1 MCEYNMLIQSV
12 IGSLIALSVVLALF
26 TNDFRNGWGIGAGI
40 GGSAGGQT
48 ESINDLLRKYLLR
61 TDTDSYTELQHS
73 KKPIL
78 WIHVPYAYNSRNWLS
93 FGSRSSMN
101 LNQPYLYLTVRSII
115 AKCEDS
121 FKICIIDDT
130 SFARLLPRWEVPLD
144 RIAAPISANIRQLGL
159 TRLLYEYGGVLVP
172 ISFLC
177 FRDLKE
183 IYERGTGGDT
193 GAADSG
199 HTMFACECVNRN
211 VTATTQLYAPSSQF
225 MGAPR
230 KCPKVREFIAY
241 MEQIISADMTAEN
254 AFLGRFD
261 QWCDKQC
268 KAGKVKLISGT
279 EVGTRTLND
288 EAVNVE
294 MLLGQGRAADYSFY
308 KEMSGIWIPAEEILR
323 RTQYS
328 WFARLSQVQVLE
340 CECLLCRFFVLA
352 NIPGAPGAAGRA
364 IEVAAEA
371 EQEAMQNRP
380 QWISFWKTPLVS
392 VWGQMPQNLGNNV
405 RRQYYPEQ

>member
-1 MCEYNMLIQSV
+1 MLIQSV
-12 IGSLIALSVVLALF
+12 IGAVIALSVLLALF
-26 TNDFRNGWGIGAGI
+26 TNDFSNGWGIGAGI
-40 GGSAGGQT
+40 GSARNGQI

-61 TDTDSYTELQHS
+61 TDTDSYAELQHS

-115 AKCEDS
+115 AKCEDN

-144 RIAAPISANIRQLGL
+144 RIAAPISGNIRQLGL
-159 TRLLYEYGGVLVP
+159 TRLIYEYGGMLVP

-183 IYERGTGGDT
+183 IYERGTGS
-193 GAADSG
+193 AAVQQNSG
-199 HTMFACECVNRN
+199 VGTMFACENINRN
-211 VTATTQLYAPSSQF
+211 ITATNQLYAASCQF

-230 KCPKVREFIAY
+230 KCPKVREFISY
-241 MEQIISADMTAEN
+241 MEQIISTDMTAEN

-268 KAGKVKLISGT
+268 KSGGVKLIAGT
-279 EVGTRTLND
+279 EVGTRTLSD
-288 EAVNVE
+288 EPMNVE
-294 MLLGQGRAADYSFY
+294 MLLGQGNAADYSLY
-308 KEMSGIWIPAEEILR
+308 REMSGIWIPAEEILR

-328 WFARLSQVQVLE
+328 WFARLSQTQVFE
-340 CECLLCRFFVLA
+340 CECLLCRFFILA
-352 NIPGAPGAAGRA
+352 NIPGFKDENITGRA
-364 IEVAAEA
+364 IDVA
-371 EQEAMQNRP
+371 QEAMQNKP